1 MTLASLNRWKA
12 SAIHLGL
19 SALIALT
26 VVTIMLL
33 VWYPPP
39 YFNAMGGQGLLKIL
53 VGVDVTLGPLL
64 TLIIFNP
71 KKKSLRLDLSIIA
84 TVQLA
89 ALAYGVYIMF
99 EARPV
104 YTAFA
109 MDRFDIVSA
118 NELDQVDLDAGPPEY
133 RELPLTGP
141 RVVGIR
147 YPDKEKNTEEWNK
160 LVFSGAAGKD
170 VPQFPKYYV
179 PYPDIAADVLKKAK
193 PLSTLV
199 KDKPGDEGG
208 SAVVRGEQR
217 PQGER
222 SRLRAAHGPRRRN
235 DGGAR
240 CAGRENRRLSRHR
253 SVLIASPP
261 AAAVLTL

>member
-12 SAIHLGL
+12 SAIHLCL

-71 KKKSLRLDLSIIA
+71 KKKSLRFDLSVIA
-84 TVQLA
+84 AVQIA
-89 ALAYGVYIMF
+89 ALAYGVFIMF

-109 MDRFDIVSA
+109 TDRFDIVSA
-118 NELDQVDLDAGPPEY
+118 NELDQADLDAGPPQY

-147 YPDKEKNTEEWNK
+147 YPDKEKNPEEWNK
-160 LVFSGAAGKD
+160 LVFTAASGKD

-179 PYPDIAADVLKKAK
+179 PYPDVAADVLKKAK
-193 PLSTLV
+193 PLAALV
-199 KDKPGDEGG
+199 EKKPETKAAVQSFVTG
-208 SAVVRGEQR
+208 SGRAESGLVYVPLMGRGE
-217 PQGER
+217 
-222 SRLRAAHGPRRRN
+222 AMT
-235 DGGAR
+235 
-240 CAGRENRRLSRHR
+240 
-253 SVLIASPP
+253 
-261 AAAVLTL
+261 AVLDAQDAKIIGYLSIDPY